1 MSGDGAEL
9 LPWLSG
15 PGAIVL
21 WKAGGWVVSRFVRK
35 AESAEEQ
42 LEQLE
47 ASKLDLV
54 LEKVTAIEI
63 ELSDLRHEAKATA
76 GRQAQIESAVA
87 EVRGRIDG
95 VSNNHGP
102 AIDALKQTVA
112 RYDERLKALELST
125 RRRSR

>member
-1 MSGDGAEL
+1 MSDGTEL

-15 PGAIVL
+15 PGAVL
-21 WKAGGWVVSRFVRK
+21 VWKAGSWAVTRFMKK

-42 LEQLE
+42 LQKLE
-47 ASKLDLV
+47 KSKIDLV
-54 LEKVTAIEI
+54 LEKVTSIEI
-63 ELSDLRHEAKATA
+63 ELSDLRHEAKSSA

-112 RYDERLKALELST
+112 RYDERLKALELPT